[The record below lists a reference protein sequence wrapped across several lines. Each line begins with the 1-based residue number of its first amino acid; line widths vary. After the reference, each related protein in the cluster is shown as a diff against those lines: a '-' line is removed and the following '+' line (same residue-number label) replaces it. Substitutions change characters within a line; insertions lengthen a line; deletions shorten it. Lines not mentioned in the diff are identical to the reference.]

1 MKALKLIILFL
12 VMLAC
17 VIGGFYIFT
26 GGTGVEDLPPI
37 DENTFAEYSQEFE
50 NEWKGVDDW
59 DEETYKRHH
68 ETINQLSTDFSVE
81 ELRTFDRR
89 LATEIISQKLFAE
102 WDKADCDKKVIDK
115 YINAVNTIC
124 HTEGDAAKNDP
135 DIKLINEVN
144 TTYRSALEL
153 AGKKIGLTPTFNG
166 SSWNSYTDYKNKIQ
180 KQKSTIVGNNNYK
193 EYLQNITAISDRFKK
208 IDSELND
215 GRKRFYQSLAD
226 KIYNYYNK
234 ISAQKRTNSQ
244 LIQLRK
250 ARDKYEKEYASNSKI
265 NTLAKKF
272 ASDVND
278 NEARAAEEAQQ
289 ANNNF

>member
-59 DEETYKRHH
+59 DEETYTRHH

-193 EYLQNITAISDRFKK
+193 EYLQNITSISDRFKK

-265 NTLAKKF
+265 NTLAKEF
-272 ASDVND
+272 ASDVSD

>member
-26 GGTGVEDLPPI
+26 GGTEVEDLPPI

-102 WDKADCDKKVIDK
+102 WGKADCDKKVIDK
-115 YINAVNTIC
+115 YINAVKTIC
-124 HTEGDAAKNDP
+124 QTEGDAAKNDP

-180 KQKSTIVGNNNYK
+180 KQKSTIVGNSNYK

-208 IDSELND
+208 IDGELND

-234 ISAQKRTNSQ
+234 ISVQKRTNSQ

-250 ARDKYEKEYASNSKI
+250 SRDKYEKEYGSNSKI

-272 ASDVND
+272 AADVSD

-289 ANNNF
+289 ANNNY

>member
-17 VIGGFYIFT
+17 VIGGFFIFT

-59 DEETYKRHH
+59 DEAIYARHH

-81 ELRTFDRR
+81 ELRNFDRR
-89 LATEIISQKLFAE
+89 QATEIISQKLFAE
-102 WDKADCDKKVIDK
+102 WNKADCDKKVIDK
-115 YINAVNTIC
+115 YIKAVNTIC
-124 HTEGDAAKNDP
+124 QTEGDAAKNDP

-180 KQKSTIVGNNNYK
+180 KQKSNIVGNNNYK

-234 ISAQKRTNSQ
+234 ISAQKRNNSQ

-250 ARDKYEKEYASNSKI
+250 ARDKYDKEYASNSKI
-265 NTLAKKF
+265 NTLAKQF
-272 ASDVND
+272 ATDVSN

-289 ANNNF
+289 ADNNF

>member
-26 GGTGVEDLPPI
+26 DGTGVEDLPPI

-180 KQKSTIVGNNNYK
+180 KQKN
-193 EYLQNITAISDRFKK
+193 R
-208 IDSELND
+208 
-215 GRKRFYQSLAD
+215 RK
-226 KIYNYYNK
+226 
-234 ISAQKRTNSQ
+234 
-244 LIQLRK
+244 LRL
-250 ARDKYEKEYASNSKI
+250 Y
-265 NTLAKKF
+265 
-272 ASDVND
+272 
-278 NEARAAEEAQQ
+278 
-289 ANNNF
+289 